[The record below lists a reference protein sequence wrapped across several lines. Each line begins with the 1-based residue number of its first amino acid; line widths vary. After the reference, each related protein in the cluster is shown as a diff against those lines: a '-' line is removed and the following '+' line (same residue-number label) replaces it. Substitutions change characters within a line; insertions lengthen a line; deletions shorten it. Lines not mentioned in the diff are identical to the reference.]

1 MLHCSG
7 SDQSGPSQLSSS
19 NIARSIPIR
28 DQCIGKSREL
38 PKTEPLA
45 AGFFSQNTKLDRVS
59 TTVNH
64 NGEDT
69 IMEVRDMKACSGNG
83 IVARIHLFA
92 QTFFPPSYLRIL
104 GNEPEFFFLKSFG
117 IFLGG
122 GIQVCPSN
130 YDEREKE
137 HGK

>member
-19 NIARSIPIR
+19 DIARSIPIR

-38 PKTEPLA
+38 PKIEPLA

-69 IMEVRDMKACSGNG
+69 IMEVRDMKACTGNG

-104 GNEPEFFFLKSFG
+104 GSQTEFFLF
-117 IFLGG
+117 
-122 GIQVCPSN
+122 
-130 YDEREKE
+130 
-137 HGK
+137 